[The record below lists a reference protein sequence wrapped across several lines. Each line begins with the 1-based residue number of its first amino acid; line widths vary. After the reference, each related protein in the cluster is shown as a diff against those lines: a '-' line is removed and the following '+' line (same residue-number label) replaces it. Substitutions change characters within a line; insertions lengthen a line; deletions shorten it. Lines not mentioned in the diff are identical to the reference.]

1 MKKYIKPE
9 IEIVS
14 FDVES
19 AVMAAL
25 DDPTATQF
33 PVAVI
38 ENLSALN
45 TQYIPES
52 VDKKVWSTMDDE
64 NWNWE

>member
-19 AVMAAL
+19 SVMAPEASTNPL
-25 DDPTATQF
+25 ADETVD
-33 PVAVI
+33 
-38 ENLSALN
+38 LSALN
-45 TQYIPES
+45 TQYIPDS
-52 VDKKVWSTMDDE
+52 VDKKVWATMDDGE
-64 NWNWE
+64 NWNWDN

>member
-19 AVMAAL
+19 SVMAPEASTKPL
-25 DDPTATQF
+25 ADETVD
-33 PVAVI
+33 
-38 ENLSALN
+38 LSALN
-45 TQYIPES
+45 TKYIPDS
-52 VDKKVWSTMDDE
+52 VDKKVWATMDDGE
-64 NWNWE
+64 NWNWDN